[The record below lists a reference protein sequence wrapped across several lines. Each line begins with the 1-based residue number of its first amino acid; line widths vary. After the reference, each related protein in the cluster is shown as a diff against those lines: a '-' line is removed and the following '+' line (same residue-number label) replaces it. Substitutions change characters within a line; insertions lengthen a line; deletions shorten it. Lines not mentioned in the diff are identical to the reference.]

1 MPRPTPPEPSRLSPD
16 DGRKLVALA
25 HAAVAAAVRD
35 EPPPPIP
42 DDAFFNDRRGVFVT
56 VHVRGQL
63 RGCIGYPLPIKPLGA
78 AIIDLAASAA
88 LRDHRFDPVAPG
100 ELADLDVE
108 VSALTVPHAISA
120 VTEIEV
126 GRHGLIVGRGHLRG
140 LLLPQVAT
148 EYGWDVE
155 TFLEHT
161 CMKAGLPRDAWK
173 QPGTDIQAF
182 EAQVFGDR

>member
-1 MPRPTPPEPSRLSPD
+1 MPRPTPPETSRLSPD

-25 HAAVAAAVRD
+25 HTAVAAAVRD

-56 VHVRGQL
+56 VHVHGQL
-63 RGCIGYPLPIKPLGA
+63 RGCIGYPLPIKPLA
-78 AIIDLAASAA
+78 EAIIDLAASAA
-88 LRDHRFDPVAPG
+88 LRDQRFEPVAPE

-108 VSALTVPHAISA
+108 VSALTVPHAIAGVS
-120 VTEIEV
+120 EIEV
-126 GRHGLIVGRGHLRG
+126 GRHGLIVGRGHSRG

-148 EYGWDVE
+148 EYGWEVE

-173 QPGTDIQAF
+173 QPGTDIEAF